1 MNTDVRTVS
10 DTKRSFYAHHKR
22 PINSIYRRVVEEMM
36 VEMHLLSV
44 NVDFKYDPIYALG
57 IVTTFDRF
65 MQGYIPEQDKTSI
78 FTALCQSVEASPE
91 QYRQDAA
98 QLEASVEGMS
108 LDDFNRQL
116 PGAEEAGSGALGGYF
131 QTIANDPNYKYSR
144 LLAIGLYTLLEKIA
158 PEAIADDNQRKDLI
172 KQVCTALGFSDE
184 KMQKDLDL
192 YRSNLDKL
200 AQAQEV
206 MRDILEADR
215 KQREERVK
223 RLQEKQPP
231 NGETGI
237 TESTEESENTPKSTE
252 AG

>member
-57 IVTTFDRF
+57 VVTTFDRF

-78 FTALCQSVEASPE
+78 FNALCQAVEVSSE

-98 QLEASVEGMS
+98 QVLASVEGMS
-108 LDDFNRQL
+108 LDDFKNQL
-116 PGAEEAGSGALGGYF
+116 PGHEGAGSGALGGYF

-144 LLAIGLYTLLEKIA
+144 LLAIGLYTLLEKVA
-158 PEAIADDNQRKDLI
+158 PDAVEDANQRKEVVG
-172 KQVCTALGFSDE
+172 QVCTALGFSEE

-192 YRSNLDKL
+192 YRSNLEKL

-206 MRDILEADR
+206 MKDMLEADR
-215 KQREERVK
+215 KQREERAK
-223 RLQEKQPP
+223 RLQEKQA
-231 NGETGI
+231 NTS
-237 TESTEESENTPKSTE
+237 ESTPESTE

>member
-1 MNTDVRTVS
+1 
-10 DTKRSFYAHHKR
+10 
-22 PINSIYRRVVEEMM
+22 M

-108 LDDFNRQL
+108 LDDFKRQL

-158 PEAIADDNQRKDLI
+158 PEVIADDNQRKDLI

-237 TESTEESENTPKSTE
+237 IESTEESENTPKSTE

>member
-1 MNTDVRTVS
+1 
-10 DTKRSFYAHHKR
+10 
-22 PINSIYRRVVEEMM
+22 M